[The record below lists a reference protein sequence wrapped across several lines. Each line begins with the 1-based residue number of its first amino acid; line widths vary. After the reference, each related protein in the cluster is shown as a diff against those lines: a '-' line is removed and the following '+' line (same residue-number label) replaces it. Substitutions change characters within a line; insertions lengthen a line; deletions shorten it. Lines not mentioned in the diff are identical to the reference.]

1 MKTLTADQ
9 VLFIHYRL
17 ISETGGKHGVNDP
30 AGLAAILRHTQTSQ
44 EETQSPLALF
54 HSAANLLTSLVN
66 TSFFNDGN
74 LATAIAVTDL
84 FLRVNG
90 FRLSMDQQSLYD
102 VLVKIKQGDKEKS
115 QIERW
120 LKYYSSSLD

>member
-1 MKTLTADQ
+1 MNYLTADQ

-30 AGLAAILRHTQTSQ
+30 AGLASILRHTRTSQ
-44 EETQSPLALF
+44 DEALSPHSLF
-54 HSAANLLTSLVN
+54 LSAANLLTSLVN
-66 TSFFNDGN
+66 TSIFSDGN

-84 FLRVNG
+84 FLRANG
-90 FRLSMDQQSLYD
+90 CHLAVDQQSLQD
-102 VLVKIKQGDKEKS
+102 VLVKIKRGELGKS

-120 LKYYSSSLD
+120 LSNHACS

>member
-30 AGLAAILRHTQTSQ
+30 AGLASILRHTQASQ
-44 EETQSPLALF
+44 EETQSPHTLF
-54 HSAANLLTSLVN
+54 RSAAILLTSLVN
-66 TSFFNDGN
+66 ASFFNDGN

-90 FRLSMDQQSLYD
+90 YRLAVDQQSLQD
-102 VLVKIKQGDKEKS
+102 VLVKIKQGEMGKS

-120 LKYYSSSLD
+120 LSSHACS

>member
-1 MKTLTADQ
+1 MNYLTADQ

-30 AGLAAILRHTQTSQ
+30 TGLASILRHALASQ
-44 EETQSPLALF
+44 EETQSPHALF
-54 HSAANLLTSLVN
+54 RSAANLLTSLVN
-66 TSFFNDGN
+66 TSFFSDGN

-90 FRLSMDQQSLYD
+90 YRLAVDQQSLQD
-102 VLVKIKQGDKEKS
+102 VLVKIKQGDMGKS

-120 LKYYSSSLD
+120 LSSHACS

>member
-1 MKTLTADQ
+1 MNYLTADQ

-30 AGLAAILRHTQTSQ
+30 AGLASILRDARASQ
-44 EETQSPLALF
+44 EETRFSQQLF
-54 HSAANLLTSLVN
+54 RSAANLLTSLVK
-66 TSFFNDGN
+66 TSYFNDGN

-90 FRLSMDQQSLYD
+90 YRLTVDQQSLQD
-102 VLVKIKQGDKEKS
+102 VVVKTKQGEMGKS

-120 LKYYSSSLD
+120 LSSHACS

>member
-1 MKTLTADQ
+1 MNYLTADQ

-30 AGLAAILRHTQTSQ
+30 AGLASILRDARASQ
-44 EETQSPLALF
+44 EETGFSQQLF
-54 HSAANLLTSLVN
+54 RSAANLLTSLVN
-66 TSFFNDGN
+66 TSVFSDGN
-74 LATAIAVTDL
+74 MATAIAVTDL

-90 FRLSMDQQSLYD
+90 YRLTVDQQSLQD
-102 VLVKIKQGDKEKS
+102 VVVKTKQGEMGKS

-120 LKYYSSSLD
+120 LSSHACS

>member
-1 MKTLTADQ
+1 MKYLTADQ

-30 AGLAAILRHTQTSQ
+30 AGLASILRQTRTSQ
-44 EETQSPLALF
+44 EETLF
-54 HSAANLLTSLVN
+54 PQQLFRSAANLLTSLVN
-66 TSFFNDGN
+66 TSFFSDGN

-90 FRLSMDQQSLYD
+90 YRLAVDQQSLQD
-102 VLVKIKQGDKEKS
+102 VLVKIKQGEMGKI

-120 LKYYSSSLD
+120 LSSQACS